1 MLPEIRP
8 SAEIYGEARGQLAG
22 VPVAAALGDQQA
34 ALFGQT
40 CFSPGDAKCTYGTG
54 SFLLM
59 NTGGRPV
66 LSSRGLLTTVACRV
80 GDEAPTYALE
90 GSIAVTGALVQ
101 WFRDN
106 LTLIGSAPELETLA
120 RTVDDNGGCYF
131 VPAFSGLFA
140 PAFAQRCAGRDRRP
154 DRLHHQG
161 APGPRR
167 ARSHRVA
174 DARGRRGDDLRRR
187 RVAQHPVLCWRAV
200 VRRRA
205 SGRASKPPLLRPAGA
220 GLCWQGLAFAPAG
233 RDARSAAAGAHA
245 GSRASMRSGRG
256 HRRQDDLAGVALLQ
270 FDQIVDVLDNPRGSG
285 ICRNVRLH
293 RGLPVR
299 HRDKPGPGL
308 DELIGLKSRP
318 PAKDLQQPP
327 RSLDL
332 TDHFVERPRSQRVEG
347 DARMHDLV
355 LSVRRELP

>member
-40 CFSPGDAKCTYGTG
+40 CFSPGDAKCTYVTG

-120 RTVDDNGGCYF
+120 RTVDD
-131 VPAFSGLFA
+131 
-140 PAFAQRCAGRDRRP
+140 
-154 DRLHHQG
+154 
-161 APGPRR
+161 
-167 ARSHRVA
+167 
-174 DARGRRGDDLRRR
+174 
-187 RVAQHPVLCWRAV
+187 
-200 VRRRA
+200 
-205 SGRASKPPLLRPAGA
+205 
-220 GLCWQGLAFAPAG
+220 
-233 RDARSAAAGAHA
+233 
-245 GSRASMRSGRG
+245 
-256 HRRQDDLAGVALLQ
+256 
-270 FDQIVDVLDNPRGSG
+270 
-285 ICRNVRLH
+285 
-293 RGLPVR
+293 
-299 HRDKPGPGL
+299 
-308 DELIGLKSRP
+308 
-318 PAKDLQQPP
+318 
-327 RSLDL
+327 
-332 TDHFVERPRSQRVEG
+332 
-347 DARMHDLV
+347 
-355 LSVRRELP
+355 